1 MNISNEDIGKRI
13 RALRESKNMTI
24 QNLAD
29 AGSCNYDHLQKA
41 EKGKRGLGLN
51 TLVMICHEFGITMDE
66 LVCGLQQPDPGIS
79 CFLEDIETI
88 YEASKRLHDSAKYA
102 GYFGILRRSDFD
114 DIGLS
119 CNQQLT
125 EEERILMIQ
134 NTENCTNLSNNE
146 YDSSNNDL

>member
-29 AGSCNYDHLQKA
+29 AVSCNYDHLQKA
-41 EKGKRGLGLN
+41 EKGKRGLGLD
-51 TLVMICHEFGITMDE
+51 TLVMICHEFGITIDE
-66 LVCGLQQPDPGIS
+66 LICGSQQPEPGIS
-79 CFLEDIETI
+79 CFLEDVEVI

-102 GYFGILRRSDFD
+102 GYLGVLRRNDFD
-114 DIGLS
+114 DIRLS

-134 NTENCTNLSNNE
+134 KSENRIDSSNNE
-146 YDSSNNDL
+146 YDSSKNDL

>member
-29 AGSCNYDHLQKA
+29 AVSCNYDHLQKA
-41 EKGKRGLGLN
+41 EKGKRGLGLD
-51 TLVMICHEFGITMDE
+51 TLVMICHEFGITIDE
-66 LVCGLQQPDPGIS
+66 LICGSQQPEPGIS
-79 CFLEDIETI
+79 CFLEDVEVI

-102 GYFGILRRSDFD
+102 GYLGVLRRNDFD

-134 NTENCTNLSNNE
+134 KSENRIDSSDNE
-146 YDSSNNDL
+146 YDSSKNDL

>member
-29 AGSCNYDHLQKA
+29 AVSCNYDHLQKA

-66 LVCGLQQPDPGIS
+66 LVCGLQQPDPYQTLYGGS
-79 CFLEDIETI
+79 GRTSRHQHPLRPS
-88 YEASKRLHDSAKYA
+88 YQQRQYHGQEAV
-102 GYFGILRRSDFD
+102 
-114 DIGLS
+114 
-119 CNQQLT
+119 
-125 EEERILMIQ
+125 
-134 NTENCTNLSNNE
+134 
-146 YDSSNNDL
+146 